1 MRGGGSNSREHG
13 SLGDE
18 GGLVTGARR
27 RLFGAALA
35 IMAVAGVVTALWLLA
50 GEGTGRRGADAAR
63 ADGSADAARGPVA
76 EGFAG
81 SEACARCHTEQ
92 HEAWRGSTHGR
103 AGGPPGPETVIAPF
117 DGTPMI
123 LSDARVT
130 PAVEATGAYVFLVDR
145 PGRPRV
151 RYTVDGVVG
160 RGHMLGGGTQ
170 GFVSAFDDGTVRFLP
185 FDFSA
190 TEGVWFCNTA
200 AVAGWW
206 ISGGDLASLRPD
218 VGWVPISDTLK
229 LTDCGDWPPIRIL
242 GTDDRFANCQNCHGS
257 QIQVAYDS
265 AASAYETTYTGLDIN
280 CESCHGPA
288 REHVARA
295 DGGFTD
301 ADIGLASLVG
311 LDKEESVKLCLSC
324 HALKRRLE
332 PGYLPGEPLEEHF
345 SLKAPLIGDRP
356 FTPDGRV
363 RTFAYQQNHLYSA
376 CYYAGSM
383 TCVDCHD
390 PHGQGYRD
398 HNRRPLAGPFDDGQ
412 CTGCHASKI
421 PAEPHTF
428 HPTGSDGVRCV
439 ACHMPY
445 LQQPVLGE
453 RIPYARSDH
462 SISIPRPLLDDEY
475 GITGACAQCHTD
487 RTPSRLQR
495 DIEERWGRV
504 KPPLPIVE
512 ALLGA
517 EADPA
522 LAGEAEAL
530 SLLRPGSAVPIAQVA
545 ALNHL
550 FTEYFRP
557 GVSPPDAVSARLR
570 LLATSP
576 DPDVAAAAL
585 AALDLTEGDGL
596 LTRAFLDE
604 ALRAPAPRA
613 DRIRARWALVL
624 TLVADVYRRQ
634 AEIPSY
640 VAALEAAWSVRPSDP
655 EGLLN
660 LGAAYAETG
669 RTEEA
674 MQHYIRSVQLDTDNA
689 VALVNLGLLL
699 ESMGRVDE
707 AEGAYRRAIE
717 VRPSE
722 SLAHLNLGNV
732 HLRRSDF
739 AAAIGH
745 YEEAVRYDRGMA
757 LAHFYKAVAHVQLGD
772 LASARR
778 AVRSAAEFAPDD
790 PQVRD
795 LLEQL
800 SEDAGRQD

>member
-1 MRGGGSNSREHG
+1 LTGGW
-13 SLGDE
+13 
-18 GGLVTGARR
+18 R
-27 RLFGAALA
+27 RLFGPVLVLS
-35 IMAVAGVVTALWLLA
+35 AVAGGVVVLWFLA
-50 GEGTGRRGADAAR
+50 GGGTRWPGSDDARGGGPGEG
-63 ADGSADAARGPVA
+63 ARGPVA
-76 EGFAG
+76 EGFVG
-81 SEACARCHTEQ
+81 SGACERCHVEQ
-92 HEAWRGSTHGR
+92 FEAWRGSTHGR
-103 AGGPPGPETVIAPF
+103 AGGAAGPETVIAPF
-117 DGTPMI
+117 DGTPI
-123 LSDARVT
+123 LFSDARVT
-130 PAVEATGAYVFLVDR
+130 PTVEARGAYVFLVDR

-151 RYTVDGVVG
+151 RFTVDGVVG

-185 FDFSA
+185 FDYSA
-190 TEGVWFCNTA
+190 AQGRWFCNTA

-265 AASAYETTYTGLDIN
+265 VGRAYETTYTGLDIN

-288 REHVARA
+288 RQHVVRA
-295 DGGFTD
+295 DGGF
-301 ADIGLASLVG
+301 ADGDVGLASLVG

-398 HNRRPLAGPFDDGQ
+398 HDRRPLAGPLDDGQ
-412 CTGCHASKI
+412 CTGCHASKV
-421 PAEPHTF
+421 PAERHTF
-428 HPTGSDGVRCV
+428 HPAGSDGVRCV
-439 ACHMPY
+439 TCHMPY
-445 LQQPVLGE
+445 LQQPVLGD

-462 SISIPRPLLDDEY
+462 SISIPRPLLDEEY
-475 GITGACAQCHTD
+475 DITGACVQCHSD
-487 RTPSRLQR
+487 RSPARLQR

-504 KPPLPIVE
+504 KPLLPIVE
-512 ALLGA
+512 ALLRA

-522 LAGEAEAL
+522 PVGESEAL

-550 FTEYFRP
+550 FAEYFRP

-570 LLATSP
+570 LLAGSP
-576 DPDVAAAAL
+576 DPDVAATAL
-585 AALDLTEGDGL
+585 AALDLTEGDDL
-596 LTRAFLDE
+596 QTRAFLDE
-604 ALRAPAPRA
+604 ALRGPAPRA
-613 DRIRARWALVL
+613 DRLRARWALVL

-634 AEIPSY
+634 DDIPSY

-655 EGLLN
+655 EALLN

-669 RTEEA
+669 RAEEA

-699 ESMGRVDE
+699 ESMGRVEE
-707 AEGAYRRAIE
+707 AEGAYRRAID

-722 SLAHLNLGNV
+722 SLAHLNLGNMY
-732 HLRRSDF
+732 LRRSDF
-739 AAAIGH
+739 ATAITH
-745 YEEAVRYDRGMA
+745 YEEAVRHERGMA
-757 LAHFYKAVAHVQLGD
+757 LAHFYQAVAHVQLGD
-772 LASARR
+772 VVSARR
-778 AVRSAAEFAPDD
+778 ALRSAAEFAPDD

-795 LLEQL
+795 LLDQL
-800 SEDAGRQD
+800 AEPDGR